1 MFSIAERRAGI
12 LKPQG
17 SLEKAREKEATEVM
31 WNHNQ
36 NHAVHITK
44 RGRQNVAMQAIMRKS
59 VLLGEQESARNLET
73 KQVSV
78 VFQLLV
84 SVGYH

>member
-1 MFSIAERRAGI
+1 
-12 LKPQG
+12 
-17 SLEKAREKEATEVM
+17 M

-36 NHAVHITK
+36 NHGGHVIAK

-59 VLLGEQESARNLET
+59 VLLGEQESARNLEA

-78 VFQLLV
+78 VFHFLGY
-84 SVGYH
+84 SVG